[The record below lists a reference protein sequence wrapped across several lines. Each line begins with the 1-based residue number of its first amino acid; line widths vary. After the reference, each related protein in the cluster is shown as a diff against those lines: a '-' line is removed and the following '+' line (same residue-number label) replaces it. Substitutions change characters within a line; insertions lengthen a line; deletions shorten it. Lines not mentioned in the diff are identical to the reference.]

1 MTVIRIQLAGQDF
14 NPITLVPFLR
24 GEQGE
29 KGDKGDPGDSAVAIS
44 TDLDNAA
51 RLGSDGKIF
60 VPTSTSTTVSI
71 DAIDLALGQK
81 VGDLV
86 GLLESIVKPFP
97 TTIT

>member
-1 MTVIRIQLAGQDF
+1 MIVRVQIAGQEL
-14 NPITLVPFLR
+14 NPITIAPYIR
-24 GEQGE
+24 GE

-44 TDLDNAA
+44 TDPDNAA

-60 VPTSTSTTVSI
+60 VPASTSTTVSI
-71 DAIDLALGQK
+71 DAIDAALGQK

-97 TTIT
+97 TTTT

>member
-14 NPITLVPFLR
+14 NPITLAPFLR
-24 GEQGE
+24 GE
-29 KGDKGDPGDSAVAIS
+29 KGDKGDPGDSAIDIS
-44 TDLDNAA
+44 TDPENAA

-60 VPTSTSTTVSI
+60 VPAPTSSAVNI

-86 GLLESIVKPFP
+86 GLFESIVKPFP
-97 TTIT
+97 ADLQP